1 MIGIEDI
8 IFMPPIFVA
17 CTFYKVY
24 RIGRF
29 IFIKGKYLFN
39 RIKGKICQIAYH
51 CRNTKTVSEHTSE
64 NTENTVSTDLS
75 ENTENSVST
84 DIVTSTQNTISCSAT
99 NTHTLSLT
107 TRTIHLLKTLPRIIC
122 NTAHK
127 VVQYIKK
134 KYLQVLPYIKEG
146 INLILSL
153 ALIIGTVIFAY
164 HFATY
169 VFATL
174 AFVVLVIFLGSVVI
188 LFMLIYI
195 LDQNR

>member
-64 NTENTVSTDLS
+64 NTENTVSTD
-75 ENTENSVST
+75 
-84 DIVTSTQNTISCSAT
+84 IVTSTQNTISCSAT

-107 TRTIHLLKTLPRIIC
+107 TRTIHFIKTLPRIIC

-153 ALIIGTVIFAY
+153 ALIIGTVIFTY
-164 HFATY
+164 HFAAY